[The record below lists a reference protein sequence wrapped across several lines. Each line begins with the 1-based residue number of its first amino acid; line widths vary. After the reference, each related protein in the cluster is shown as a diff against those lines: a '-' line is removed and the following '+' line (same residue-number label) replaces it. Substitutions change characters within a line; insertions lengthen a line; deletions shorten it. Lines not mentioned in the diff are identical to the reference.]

1 VTSDGWVEVCPAA
14 DVPAGKL
21 RRVMVG
27 GVAVVIAQVD
37 GRFHAVDDVC
47 GHRGAALSRGRLE
60 GTLIECP
67 MHFAQFDVRTGEFV
81 AGPDARNL
89 GAHEVREV
97 DGMLL
102 IRSLS
107 SPSAHRP
114 GIGDN
119 S

>member
-1 VTSDGWVEVCPAA
+1 M
-14 DVPAGKL
+14 
-21 RRVMVG
+21 RRVMLG
-27 GVAVVIAQVD
+27 GVAVVIAHVD

-47 GHRGAALSRGRLE
+47 GHRGAAFTGRLE
-60 GTLIECP
+60 GSLIECP
-67 MHFAQFDVRTGEFV
+67 MHFAQFDIRTGEFV

-114 GIGDN
+114 GFGNN